1 MSRLTDA
8 NIAIAYEII
17 GRYPRP
23 KSALIPILHL
33 AQEQDGYVSQDSMKH
48 IAELVGVT
56 PAEVF
61 GTASFYEMFKFEPV
75 GKYLLNICGTMSCAL
90 MGAEQLMHHAER
102 RLGVKAGGT
111 TLDGLI
117 TLEHAECQAA
127 CTEAPCLQV
136 NYRYRFKMTPAEL
149 DTLIDD
155 LVAGKLADE
164 IPSHGVLA
172 TVRQHIP
179 ADRGV
184 GAVAPEKVNESPE
197 WLEGK
202 SAL

>member
-33 AQEQDGYVSQDSMKH
+33 AQEQDGYVAQDAMKH

-90 MGAEQLMHHAER
+90 MGAEELMHHAEK
-102 RLGVKAGGT
+102 RLGIKAGST
-111 TLDGLI
+111 TPDGLI

-155 LVAGKLADE
+155 LAAGKLTDE
-164 IPSHGVLA
+164 IPAHGVLA
-172 TVRQHIP
+172 TVRQRIP
-179 ADRGV
+179 AEHGV

-197 WLEGK
+197 WLDGK

>member
-33 AQEQDGYVSQDSMKH
+33 AQEQDGYVAQDAMKH

-61 GTASFYEMFKFEPV
+61 GTASFYGMFKFEPV

-90 MGAEQLMHHAER
+90 MGAEELMHHAEK
-102 RLGVKAGGT
+102 RLGIKAGST
-111 TLDGLI
+111 TPDGLI

-155 LVAGKLADE
+155 LAAGKLTDE
-164 IPSHGVLA
+164 IPAHGVLA
-172 TVRQHIP
+172 TVRQRIP
-179 ADRGV
+179 AERGV

-197 WLEGK
+197 WLDGK
-202 SAL
+202 PAL